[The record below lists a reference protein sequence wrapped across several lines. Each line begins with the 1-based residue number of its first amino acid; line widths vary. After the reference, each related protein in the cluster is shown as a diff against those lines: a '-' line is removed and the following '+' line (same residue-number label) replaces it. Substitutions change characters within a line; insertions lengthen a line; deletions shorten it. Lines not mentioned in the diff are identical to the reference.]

1 MTMPLISKRPAPE
14 WLRPLWEQKR
24 KETAARVQAAVDQL
38 RRRGRRVTVEAIRDA
53 IRSMCGVSISTSTI
67 KRNELAYQIYLA
79 NGQKKPRAASLP
91 QPALRELVENASA
104 GERHG
109 LRSKISRLRREPKDA
124 LVAKLVSLERAAA
137 KQRDV
142 ENRLREEI
150 LRLSPGND

>member
-14 WLRPLWEQKR
+14 WLRPHWEQKR

-38 RRRGRRVTVEAIRDA
+38 RRRGQKVTVEAIRDA
-53 IRSMCGVSISTSTI
+53 IRSMYSVSISTSTV

-79 NGQKKPRAASLP
+79 NCQKPRAASLP

-104 GERHG
+104 GKRHG
-109 LRSKISRLRREPKDA
+109 LRSKISRLRRESKDA
-124 LVAKLVSLERAAA
+124 LVARLVILDRAAA

-150 LRLSPGND
+150 LRLSPRDD

>member
-1 MTMPLISKRPAPE
+1 MMPPKSKRPPPE
-14 WLRPLWEQKR
+14 WLRPHWDQKR

-38 RRRGRRVTVEAIRDA
+38 RRQDRKATVEAIRDT

-67 KRNELAYQIYLA
+67 KRNELAYQVYLA
-79 NGQKKPRAASLP
+79 NCQKPRAASLP
-91 QPALRELVENASA
+91 ESALRELIENASA
-104 GERHG
+104 GERHS
-109 LRSKISRLRREPKDA
+109 LRSKISRLRRESKDA

-150 LRLSPGND
+150 LRLSPRND

>member
-14 WLRPLWEQKR
+14 WLRPHWEQKR

-38 RRRGRRVTVEAIRDA
+38 RRRGQKVTVEAIRDA
-53 IRSMCGVSISTSTI
+53 IRSMYSVSISTSTV

-79 NGQKKPRAASLP
+79 NCQKPRAASLP

-109 LRSKISRLRREPKDA
+109 LRSKISRLRRESKDA
-124 LVAKLVSLERAAA
+124 LVARLVILDRAAA

-150 LRLSPGND
+150 LRLSPRDD